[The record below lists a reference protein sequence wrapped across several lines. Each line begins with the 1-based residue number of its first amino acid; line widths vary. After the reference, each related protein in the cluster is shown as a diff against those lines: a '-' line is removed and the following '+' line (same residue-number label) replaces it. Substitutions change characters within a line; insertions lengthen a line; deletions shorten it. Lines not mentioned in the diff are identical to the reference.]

1 MNDFSDTT
9 RPPSPAYLRLYR
21 QLKTEILRGAFP
33 YGSRFPSKRVTAA
46 ENGVSIIT
54 AEHAYAL
61 LCEEG
66 YLEARQRSGYFVLFR
81 SSDGF
86 AASPPP
92 PAAAAVS
99 APSVAGNGTNADEN
113 GSETA
118 FPFSVLAQTMRRVLT
133 RYGKTILEKSPNAG
147 MPPLRDALC
156 RYLARNRGIFTDRRR
171 LIIGSGAEYLYSLI
185 ALMLGERRL
194 FAIESPSYEKIEQVY
209 RNAGVRCDLLP
220 LGHDG
225 IDSRALAATAAE
237 VLHLTPYRSFPSGV
251 TASASKRYEY
261 LNWVSRGSRLII
273 EDDFES
279 EFALTPKREETLFAL
294 CPDARIL
301 YLNTFSK
308 TVSPALRI
316 GYMVLPEPLLPL
328 FEQKAGFYSCTV
340 PTFEQLV
347 LAELLES
354 GDFERHINR
363 VRRAKRR
370 ENAGR

>member
-1 MNDFSDTT
+1 MTAIFNPRTGEF
-9 RPPSPAYLRLYR
+9 R
-21 QLKTEILRGAFP
+21 QTHEK
-33 YGSRFPSKRVTAA
+33 AA
-46 ENGVSIIT
+46 LHQT
-54 AEHAYAL
+54 
-61 LCEEG
+61 EG

-92 PAAAAVS
+92 PTAAAVS
-99 APSVAGNGTNADEN
+99 DPSVAEN

-147 MPPLRDALC
+147 IPPLRDALC

-225 IDSRALAATAAE
+225 IDSRALAATAAK
-237 VLHLTPYRSFPSGV
+237 VMTK
-251 TASASKRYEY
+251 AS
-261 LNWVSRGSRLII
+261 LPIVPRL
-273 EDDFES
+273 S
-279 EFALTPKREETLFAL
+279 M
-294 CPDARIL
+294 IL
-301 YLNTFSK
+301 SSAP
-308 TVSPALRI
+308 TVMPNRNNNNRMAA
-316 GYMVLPEPLLPL
+316 
-328 FEQKAGFYSCTV
+328 F
-340 PTFEQLV
+340 
-347 LAELLES
+347 
-354 GDFERHINR
+354 INR
-363 VRRAKRR
+363 GTPFQLLSRNK
-370 ENAGR
+370 